1 MNLDKRLYARSKVEW
16 PVKVITSKGTMEG
29 ETRDVSTL
37 GAFISCHEPLQPKE
51 SLLLSVE
58 LPTGSPLQVFA
69 EVIWSTIS
77 SSENQGRPHGMGVRF
92 KW

>member
-1 MNLDKRLYARSKVEW
+1 MDVDKRLHRRSKVEW
-16 PVKVITSKGTMEG
+16 PVTMITSKGTMEG

-37 GAFISCHEPLQPKE
+37 GAFISCHEPLQPQE
-51 SLLLSVE
+51 SLLLSVA

-77 SSENQGRPHGMGVRF
+77 SSENQVRPHGMGVRF

>member
-1 MNLDKRLYARSKVEW
+1 MDVDKRLYRRSRVEW
-16 PVKVITSKGTMEG
+16 PVTVVTSKGTMEG

-77 SSENQGRPHGMGVRF
+77 SPENQGGPHGMGVRF